1 MLAYLKPFSKTD
13 VLESIVLSLDIYFW
27 TTKFDSNELG
37 LKIITITL
45 VALIENSNLTTSFR
59 VQQVLMQSNMTIIY
73 IVN

>member
-1 MLAYLKPFSKTD
+1 MLAYLKLFSKTD
-13 VLESIVLSLDIYFW
+13 VESIVLSLDNYFW

-73 IVN
+73 ILN